1 MASLVLIKFI
11 TIAMLGYFLLLS
23 LLAGTLDSP
32 FTVLDAGLLWL
43 VGKKL

>member
-1 MASLVLIKFI
+1 MATLLLIKFI
-11 TIAMLGYFLLLS
+11 VIASLGYFLLLS

-32 FTVLDAGLLWL
+32 FTLIDAGLLWL

>member
-1 MASLVLIKFI
+1 MASLVLIKFVAI
-11 TIAMLGYFLLLS
+11 STLGYFLFLS

-32 FTVLDAGLLWL
+32 FTLVDAGLLWL

>member
-11 TIAMLGYFLLLS
+11 AIATLGYFLFLS
-23 LLAGTLDSP
+23 LLAGTLDNP
-32 FTVLDAGLLWL
+32 LTFVDAGLLWL